1 MLRLTRCLPF
11 KCTFKQAI
19 LSGRLFFSIISYH
32 FFRFH
37 LTLLT
42 KTLSTDFNRPVFILK
57 KGSVIVIFHKNKTG
71 ISKIHHLKNS
81 KSETQYR
88 KKKHSAVDFRTR
100 VTFAQVYQNT
110 QRELASGQ
118 SFGAQYFENVW
129 TDFKTNFII
138 LYLLKHLY

>member
-1 MLRLTRCLPF
+1 MFRLTRCLPF

-57 KGSVIVIFHKNKTG
+57 KGSVIVIFHKNKTE
-71 ISKIHHLKNS
+71 ISKIRHLKNS

-100 VTFAQVYQNT
+100 AQVHHSIKIHNGNSLQGSPLEHN
-110 QRELASGQ
+110 
-118 SFGAQYFENVW
+118 
-129 TDFKTNFII
+129 I
-138 LYLLKHLY
+138 LRMCGPILKQIS